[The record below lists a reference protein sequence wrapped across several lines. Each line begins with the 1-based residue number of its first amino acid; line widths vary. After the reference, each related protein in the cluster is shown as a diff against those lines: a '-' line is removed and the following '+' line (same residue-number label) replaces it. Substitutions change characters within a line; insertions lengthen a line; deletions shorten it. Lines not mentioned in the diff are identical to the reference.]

1 MRLSILLAAMP
12 PKSIHKPEYQTLSE
26 LLVEIRSKAGLKQAE
41 LAELL
46 DRSQSYVSDVERGG
60 RRLDL
65 LQLRDYCRACDQD
78 LVGFVRRFEKA
89 VGSGSRAKRQP
100 VP

>member
-1 MRLSILLAAMP
+1 MP
-12 PKSIHKPEYQTLSE
+12 PKSIHKPEYQALLE
-26 LLVEIRSKAGLKQAE
+26 LLVEIRGKAGLKQAE

-78 LVGFVRRFEKA
+78 LVAFVRRFEKA
-89 VGSGSRAKRQP
+89 ISSGSRAKRQP